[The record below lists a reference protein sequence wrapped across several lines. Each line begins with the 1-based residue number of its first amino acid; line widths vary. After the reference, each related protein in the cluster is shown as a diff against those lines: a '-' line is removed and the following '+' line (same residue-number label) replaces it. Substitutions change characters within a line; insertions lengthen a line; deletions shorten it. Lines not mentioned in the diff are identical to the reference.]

1 MSLYFYGVSHAAQH
15 LDMAA
20 SVRGLEIASC
30 LGDASTVFICDDTP
44 TNDEGIRNQ
53 EYIHKL
59 CLDVIEEVSGSET
72 SIIITSQVEP
82 GFTRKIA
89 DLASWYVFHQ
99 AETLRIKDAFHRA
112 IAPDYIIVGG
122 EDCPNGEYAKYLLS
136 FGCPIILGTWED
148 AEFSKIAVNM
158 MLAAQ
163 VERTNMLAEAAAKV
177 GANWE
182 KVCQALR
189 ADKRI
194 GPEAYLTPG
203 RWEESSHLLR
213 DWVTLEQIRTQKP
226 SSDG

>member
-1 MSLYFYGVSHAAQH
+1 MVH
-15 LDMAA
+15 LA
-20 SVRGLEIASC
+20 SRFNKQMVL
-30 LGDASTVFICDDTP
+30 
-44 TNDEGIRNQ
+44 
-53 EYIHKL
+53 
-59 CLDVIEEVSGSET
+59 
-72 SIIITSQVEP
+72 TSQVPP
-82 GFTRKIA
+82 GFTRSLGIKNI
-89 DLASWYVFHQ
+89 YHQ
-99 AETLRIKDAFHRA
+99 AETLRIKDAEYRA
-112 IAPDYIIVGG
+112 EHPDYIAVGG
-122 EDCPNGEYAKYLLS
+122 PEGINRHYAEYLLS
-136 FGCPIILGTWED
+136 FKCPVIRMTWEE

>member
-1 MSLYFYGVSHAAQH
+1 MTTEALT
-15 LDMAA
+15 
-20 SVRGLEIASC
+20 
-30 LGDASTVFICDDTP
+30 LGSAKQVV
-44 TNDEGIRNQ
+44 
-53 EYIHKL
+53 L
-59 CLDVIEEVSGSET
+59 
-72 SIIITSQVEP
+72 TSQVPP
-82 GFTRKIA
+82 GFTRELDEIA
-89 DLASWYVFHQ
+89 AQNAVDLFHQ

-122 EDCPNGEYAKYLLS
+122 EACPDSSYAKYLLS
-136 FGCPIILGTWED
+136 FGCPIIFGTWED

-163 VERTNMLAEAAAKV
+163 VDRTNMLAEAAAKV

-182 KVCQALR
+182 KVCEALR

-213 DWVTLEQIRTQKP
+213 DWVTLQEILSQKT
-226 SSDG
+226 SSQE